1 MTTREAYLEK
11 LKAQLDEWDKDLD
24 GLDRETLKTD
34 AKARIKYEEQI
45 KELRQNVEEAQQT
58 TYKDP

>member
-1 MTTREAYLEK
+1 MTTREAYLQK

-34 AKARIKYEEQI
+34 AKTRIKYEEQI
-45 KELRQNVEEAQQT
+45 KELR
-58 TYKDP
+58 